1 MGVALNSEK
10 QKALRFVVG
19 LGIVSLFADFTYEGG
34 RSIVGPYLAA
44 LGAGPVFVGAV
55 AGVGEF
61 LGYAIRLFTGR
72 YVDKSRK
79 HWLVMGLGYTVNM
92 LSVPLLALA
101 TTPLFAGLL
110 VFTERLGKGARV
122 PARDALLAHAGRELG
137 HGKAFGLHEFLD
149 QLGAILGPLLAAA
162 AVAYS
167 GYRLGFAVL
176 ALPAMLALFFLWRA
190 RGLDAGDEHK
200 EKDTGPKSFDRRYA
214 LYLAFSV
221 VSVLGFSHFI
231 LVAYHLGLNH
241 LLRPALIPLL
251 FGFAMGVDALAALA
265 AGWFYDRYGLKVLV
279 ALPLLALPA
288 MPLLFMGT
296 TPAALWL
303 GAAFWG
309 AAMGVQESTVRAG
322 VATLTPARLRGT
334 AYGFFDTAFG
344 FAWLIGSLLMGA
356 LYAHSVIWLTAVAMA
371 FQIAALPLLFMIL
384 KQRPADAT

>member
-1 MGVALNSEK
+1 MNTEK

-61 LGYAIRLFTGR
+61 LGYAIRLLTGR
-72 YVDKSRK
+72 YVDKTRR

-101 TTPLFAGLL
+101 TTPGLAGLL

-122 PARDALLAHAGRELG
+122 PARDALLAHAGHTLG

-176 ALPAMLALFFLWRA
+176 SVPAVLALFFLWRA
-190 RGLDAGDEHK
+190 RGIDAGDAHNE
-200 EKDTGPKSFDRRYA
+200 EDSGPKDLDRRYV
-214 LYLAFSV
+214 LYLVFSV
-221 VSVLGFSHFI
+221 ISVLGFSHFI
-231 LVAYHLGLNH
+231 LVAYHLGLRH
-241 LLRPALIPLL
+241 LLQPAVIPLL
-251 FGFAMGVDALAALA
+251 FGFAMGVDAVAALA
-265 AGWFYDRYGLKVLV
+265 AGWLYDRHGLKVLV
-279 ALPLLALPA
+279 ALPLFALPA
-288 MPLLFMGT
+288 VPLLFLGS
-296 TPAALWL
+296 TPLALWL

-344 FAWLIGSLLMGA
+344 LAWLVGSVLLGA
-356 LYAHSVIWLTAVAMA
+356 LYTHSALWLTVAAMA
-371 FQIAALPLLFMIL
+371 FQLASLPLLFMIL
-384 KQRPADAT
+384 KQKPQIAA